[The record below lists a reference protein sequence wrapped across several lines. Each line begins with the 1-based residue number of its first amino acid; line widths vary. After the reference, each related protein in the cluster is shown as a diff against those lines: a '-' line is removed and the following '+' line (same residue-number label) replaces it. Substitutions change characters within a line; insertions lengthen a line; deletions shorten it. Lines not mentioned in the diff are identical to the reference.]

1 MSKAEACFWANHQN
15 YTGVGNVRKKLVA
28 WSSGAISVAC
38 FGCCSWHVTC
48 ELMLSVQRWEFR
60 WLRKVLRLR
69 RKPQESL
76 EQYNRRTFGFISD
89 LSQGCRHRLMHHRV
103 LAQVFKHAWRERKI
117 EWPGYVNHLR
127 CVRRQRD
134 RMWWEGLKGLSYHA
148 RVADNVVRAQRGPR
162 AEWEDLFVLA
172 FGLDWRS
179 ILDRSSC

>member
-1 MSKAEACFWANHQN
+1 MQEEAVKPQSPDGIQHVFTNVQDLDVLGTKLDTEASTRTSVDHRMSKAEACFWANHQN
-15 YTGVGNVRKKLVA
+15 YTGVGNVRKKLAA

-38 FGCCSWHVTC
+38 FGCCSWHVSH

-103 LAQVFKHAWRERKI
+103 LAQVFKHA
-117 EWPGYVNHLR
+117 
-127 CVRRQRD
+127 
-134 RMWWEGLKGLSYHA
+134 
-148 RVADNVVRAQRGPR
+148 
-162 AEWEDLFVLA
+162 
-172 FGLDWRS
+172 
-179 ILDRSSC
+179 